1 MSISGTF
8 EDMENFH
15 YMVSSA
21 KKRKKMPSMTAHISK
36 PRAQEAEA
44 GGLHQVGDQP
54 ELDYTENSRPS
65 RGTL

>member
-1 MSISGTF
+1 MVPLRIWRISIIWS
-8 EDMENFH
+8 
-15 YMVSSA
+15 VVL
-21 KKRKKMPSMTAHISK
+21 KRKKKMPSMIAHISN

>member
-1 MSISGTF
+1 MR
-8 EDMENFH
+8 
-15 YMVSSA
+15 V
-21 KKRKKMPSMTAHISK
+21 HICN

-65 RGTL
+65 RGTLWDIVSNKQNSAKNAEPVGSVSRNSDS

>member
-1 MSISGTF
+1 MVPLRIWGISIIWS
-8 EDMENFH
+8 
-15 YMVSSA
+15 VVLKR
-21 KKRKKMPSMTAHISK
+21 KKKKMPSMIAHISK